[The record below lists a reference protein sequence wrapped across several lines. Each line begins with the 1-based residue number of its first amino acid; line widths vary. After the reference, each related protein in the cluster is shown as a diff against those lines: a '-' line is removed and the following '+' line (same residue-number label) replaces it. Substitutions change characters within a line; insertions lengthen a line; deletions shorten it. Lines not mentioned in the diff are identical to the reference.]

1 LLPDLSVFWVVF
13 FVLLLTLIL
22 DRLFFR
28 PLLAIIKQRE
38 DAVGSAKALADQAA
52 AEARR
57 ATEEFDRQ
65 TASARAEV
73 YRQMDEVPLWTI
85 APLWWT
91 PRAKKLKQRWL
102 RPALI
107 SRVTWPMPVRVST
120 RTPTHWRPMP
130 RRKFSDVACPNA
142 TSYITQ

>member
-28 PLLAIIKQRE
+28 PLLGIIKQRE
-38 DAVGSAKALADQAA
+38 NAVNSAKALADQAA

-65 TASARAEV
+65 TSTARAEV
-73 YRQMDEVPLWTI
+73 YRQMDEMR
-85 APLWWT
+85 
-91 PRAKKLKQRWL
+91 RAAMDDRA
-102 RPALI
+102 ALVDATRKETEAALAKARAELARDVEDARARLDKDAEALAADAASQI
-107 SRVTWPMPVRVST
+107 LGRRVS
-120 RTPTHWRPMP
+120 
-130 RRKFSDVACPNA
+130 
-142 TSYITQ
+142 

>member
-1 LLPDLSVFWVVF
+1 MLPDLSVFWVVF

-65 TASARAEV
+65 TASARADV
-73 YRQMDEVPLWTI
+73 YRQMDEMR
-85 APLWWT
+85 
-91 PRAKKLKQRWL
+91 RA
-102 RPALI
+102 ALEDRAALVDATRKEAEATLAKARADLAADVADARARLDKDADALAAEAASQI
-107 SRVTWPMPVRVST
+107 LGRRVS
-120 RTPTHWRPMP
+120 
-130 RRKFSDVACPNA
+130 
-142 TSYITQ
+142 

>member
-1 LLPDLSVFWVVF
+1 MLPDLSVFWVVL

-65 TASARAEV
+65 TATARAEV
-73 YRQMDEVPLWTI
+73 YKQMDEMR
-85 APLWWT
+85 
-91 PRAKKLKQRWL
+91 RAAMEDRA
-102 RPALI
+102 ALVD
-107 SRVTWPMPVRVST
+107 VT
-120 RTPTHWRPMP
+120 
-130 RRKFSDVACPNA
+130 RKEAEAALAKARAELASDVADA
-142 TSYITQ
+142 RARLDKDAEALASDAASKILGRRVS

>member
-73 YRQMDEVPLWTI
+73 YRQMDEMR
-85 APLWWT
+85 
-91 PRAKKLKQRWL
+91 RA
-102 RPALI
+102 ALDDRAALVDTTRKETEAALAQARADLARDVADARARLDKDADTLAADAASQI
-107 SRVTWPMPVRVST
+107 LGRRVS
-120 RTPTHWRPMP
+120 
-130 RRKFSDVACPNA
+130 
-142 TSYITQ
+142 

>member
-1 LLPDLSVFWVVF
+1 MLPDLSVFWVVF

-57 ATEEFDRQ
+57 ATDEFDRQ
-65 TASARAEV
+65 TATARADV
-73 YRQMDEVPLWTI
+73 YRQMDEMR
-85 APLWWT
+85 
-91 PRAKKLKQRWL
+91 RA
-102 RPALI
+102 ALEDRAALVDATRKEAEATLAKARADLAADVAEARARLDKDADALAAEAASQI
-107 SRVTWPMPVRVST
+107 LGRRVS
-120 RTPTHWRPMP
+120 
-130 RRKFSDVACPNA
+130 
-142 TSYITQ
+142 

>member
-1 LLPDLSVFWVVF
+1 MLPDLSVFWVVF

-65 TASARAEV
+65 TASARADV
-73 YRQMDEVPLWTI
+73 YRQMDEMR
-85 APLWWT
+85 
-91 PRAKKLKQRWL
+91 RA
-102 RPALI
+102 ALDDRAALVDATRKEAEAALAKARAGLAADVADARARLDKDAETLAADAASQI
-107 SRVTWPMPVRVST
+107 LGRRVS
-120 RTPTHWRPMP
+120 
-130 RRKFSDVACPNA
+130 
-142 TSYITQ
+142 

>member
-1 LLPDLSVFWVVF
+1 MLPDLSVFWVVF

-38 DAVGSAKALADQAA
+38 DAVGSAKALANQAA

-65 TASARAEV
+65 TTAARAEV
-73 YRQMDEVPLWTI
+73 YRQMDEMR
-85 APLWWT
+85 
-91 PRAKKLKQRWL
+91 RA
-102 RPALI
+102 ALDDRASLVEATRKEAETTLAQARADLANDVAAARARLDKDAEI
-107 SRVTWPMPVRVST
+107 LAADAASQILGRRVS
-120 RTPTHWRPMP
+120 
-130 RRKFSDVACPNA
+130 
-142 TSYITQ
+142 

>member
-1 LLPDLSVFWVVF
+1 LLPDLSVLWVVF

-38 DAVGSAKALADQAA
+38 DAVSSAKALADQAA

-65 TASARAEV
+65 TATARAEV
-73 YRQMDEVPLWTI
+73 YRQMDEMR
-85 APLWWT
+85 
-91 PRAKKLKQRWL
+91 RA
-102 RPALI
+102 ALDDRAALVDATRKETEAALAQARADLARDVADARARLDKDADALAADAASQI
-107 SRVTWPMPVRVST
+107 LGRRVS
-120 RTPTHWRPMP
+120 
-130 RRKFSDVACPNA
+130 
-142 TSYITQ
+142 

>member
-65 TASARAEV
+65 TASARADV
-73 YRQMDEVPLWTI
+73 YRQMDEMR
-85 APLWWT
+85 
-91 PRAKKLKQRWL
+91 RA
-102 RPALI
+102 ALEDRAALVDATRKEAEATLAKARADLAADVADARARLDKDADALAAEAASQI
-107 SRVTWPMPVRVST
+107 LGRRVS
-120 RTPTHWRPMP
+120 
-130 RRKFSDVACPNA
+130 
-142 TSYITQ
+142 

>member
-1 LLPDLSVFWVVF
+1 MLPDLSVFWVVF

-65 TASARAEV
+65 TAGARAEV
-73 YRQMDEVPLWTI
+73 YRQMDEMR
-85 APLWWT
+85 
-91 PRAKKLKQRWL
+91 RA
-102 RPALI
+102 ALDDRTALVNATRKEAEVTLAQARADLATDVATARARLDKDAEAMAAEAA
-107 SRVTWPMPVRVST
+107 SRILGRRVS
-120 RTPTHWRPMP
+120 
-130 RRKFSDVACPNA
+130 
-142 TSYITQ
+142 

>member
-1 LLPDLSVFWVVF
+1 MLPDLSVFWVVF

-73 YRQMDEVPLWTI
+73 YRQMDEMR
-85 APLWWT
+85 
-91 PRAKKLKQRWL
+91 RA
-102 RPALI
+102 ALDDRAALVDTTRKETEAALAQARADLARDVADARARLDKDADTLAADAASQI
-107 SRVTWPMPVRVST
+107 LGRRVS
-120 RTPTHWRPMP
+120 
-130 RRKFSDVACPNA
+130 
-142 TSYITQ
+142 

>member
-1 LLPDLSVFWVVF
+1 MLPDLSVFWVVF

-22 DRLFFR
+22 ARLFFR

-65 TASARAEV
+65 TASARADV
-73 YRQMDEVPLWTI
+73 YRQMDEMR
-85 APLWWT
+85 
-91 PRAKKLKQRWL
+91 RA
-102 RPALI
+102 ALEDRAALVDATRKEAEATLAKARADLAADVADARARLDKDADALAAEAASQI
-107 SRVTWPMPVRVST
+107 LGRRVS
-120 RTPTHWRPMP
+120 
-130 RRKFSDVACPNA
+130 
-142 TSYITQ
+142 

>member
-65 TASARAEV
+65 TTIARTEV
-73 YRQMDEVPLWTI
+73 YRQMDEVR
-85 APLWWT
+85 
-91 PRAKKLKQRWL
+91 RA
-102 RPALI
+102 ALDDRAALVDATRKEAEAVLTQARAELARDVADARARLDKDAEALAADAASQI
-107 SRVTWPMPVRVST
+107 LGRRVS
-120 RTPTHWRPMP
+120 
-130 RRKFSDVACPNA
+130 
-142 TSYITQ
+142 

>member
-1 LLPDLSVFWVVF
+1 MLPDSSVFWVVF

-65 TASARAEV
+65 TATARADV
-73 YRQMDEVPLWTI
+73 YRQMDEMR
-85 APLWWT
+85 
-91 PRAKKLKQRWL
+91 RA
-102 RPALI
+102 ALDDRAALVDATRKEAEATLSKARADLAADVAAARASLEADANALAADAASQI
-107 SRVTWPMPVRVST
+107 LGRRVS
-120 RTPTHWRPMP
+120 
-130 RRKFSDVACPNA
+130 
-142 TSYITQ
+142 

>member
-1 LLPDLSVFWVVF
+1 MLPDLSVFWVVF

-65 TASARAEV
+65 TAIARTEV
-73 YRQMDEVPLWTI
+73 YRQMDEVR
-85 APLWWT
+85 
-91 PRAKKLKQRWL
+91 RA
-102 RPALI
+102 ALDDRAALVDATRKEAEAALTQARADLARDVADARARLDKDAEALAADAA
-107 SRVTWPMPVRVST
+107 SRILGRRVS
-120 RTPTHWRPMP
+120 
-130 RRKFSDVACPNA
+130 
-142 TSYITQ
+142 

>member
-1 LLPDLSVFWVVF
+1 MLPDLSVFWVVF

-28 PLLAIIKQRE
+28 PLLGIIKQRE

-65 TASARAEV
+65 TATARAEV
-73 YRQMDEVPLWTI
+73 YRQMDEMR
-85 APLWWT
+85 
-91 PRAKKLKQRWL
+91 RA
-102 RPALI
+102 ALDDRAALVDATRKEAEASLARARADLARDVADARARLDKDAEVLAADAASQI
-107 SRVTWPMPVRVST
+107 LGRRVS
-120 RTPTHWRPMP
+120 
-130 RRKFSDVACPNA
+130 
-142 TSYITQ
+142 